1 MHISK
6 WGNSLAV
13 RLPKKLCEEMNLQEG
28 DQIQLIKNTH
38 SNVFE
43 VIRNKSTDEILSE
56 IRQLRGALTSNEH
69 LTREEANER

>member
-28 DQIQLIKNTH
+28 DQIQLVKNTQ

-43 VIRNKSTDEILSE
+43 VIRSKSADEILSE
-56 IRQLRGALTSNEH
+56 IRELRGALTSNAH

>member
-13 RLPKKLCEEMNLQEG
+13 RLPKKLCEEMSLQEG
-28 DQIQLIKNTH
+28 DQIKLVKTTQ
-38 SNVFE
+38 SDVFE
-43 VIRNKSTDEILSE
+43 VIRNKSADEILSE
-56 IRQLRGALTSNEH
+56 IRQLRGALISSEH